1 MKENKRKH
9 LMQSEVEKMMAAA
22 ENGRDP
28 ERNTC
33 LLWMCFVHGF
43 RVSELGQLSLSD
55 MDVAA
60 DNLYIRRLKNGLS
73 TTHPLSRTEKN
84 LLTRWLNCRSRYP
97 RAAESHW
104 LFLSRKGGHLSR
116 SRIYR
121 ILKELGEMAGLPV
134 PVHPHMLRHACGYA
148 LADKG
153 ADTRLIQDYLGHR
166 NIQHTVLYTAANA
179 GRFRGLWD

>member
-1 MKENKRKH
+1 MKEDKRKH
-9 LMQSEVEKMMAAA
+9 LMQSEVEKMMIAA
-22 ENGRDP
+22 ENGPDP
-28 ERNTC
+28 ERNSC

-43 RVSELGQLSLSD
+43 RVSELCQLSLSD
-55 MDVAA
+55 MDTAS
-60 DNLYIRRLKNGLS
+60 DNLYIKRLKNGLS
-73 TTHPLSRTEKN
+73 TTHPLSGTEKK

-97 RAAESHW
+97 SSTEKHW
-104 LFLSRKGGHLSR
+104 LFLSHKGGRLSR

-121 ILKELGEMAGLPV
+121 IFKILGEQALLSV
-134 PVHPHMLRHACGYA
+134 AVHPHMLRHACGYA

-166 NIQHTVLYTAANA
+166 NIQHTVLYTAANS